1 MEDIAPFSSV
11 CLFMDHIRDKV
22 GELCPRSMYVRLD
35 VYELPGNLVKS
46 PF

>member
-1 MEDIAPFSSV
+1 MEDIAPIFLV

-22 GELCPRSMYVRLD
+22 GELWSRSMHLRPD